1 MANVLTKMGIS
12 KKMLMINF
20 VMLFG
25 GFIAILNQTLLT
37 PALPSIMKEMHV
49 DASTAQWLTTGFMLV
64 NGIMIP
70 ITAYLIDRFTTRKL
84 FFVSMGLFTLGTFIA
99 AISNSFSMVLL
110 ARILQAAG
118 AGILMPMGQTIM
130 LLTIP
135 RQYRGVGMGM
145 IGLVMGCAPA
155 IGPVVAGF
163 VIDAFGWHVLFYAM
177 VPLALLTI
185 VVAYFYLENMGETTD
200 LDLDIPSVILS
211 TLGFGGLLYSFS
223 AIGSSGFSLLVL
235 ISFLIGAVALILF
248 IHRQLHMET
257 PLLKVSILRNKKFAI
272 SVALT
277 MLVQAA
283 LIVGSV
289 LNPIYI
295 QTIRGYGASVS
306 GLIMLPASIV
316 MLIMSPVSGRLFDKF
331 GPRVLAI
338 PGLLITT
345 LFTLPMVMMNENTSL
360 LWLSFVYTVRC
371 VGLALVNMPL
381 NTWGL
386 NALENRVMAHGT
398 AIGNTFR
405 QVAGSLGT
413 AVLITVMSIVVAASA
428 NPATDAA
435 QIHGINMAYLGAML
449 MMFVALVLTIVFVKE
464 EK

>member
-464 EK
+464 DK

>member
-49 DASTAQWLTTGFMLV
+49 NASTAQWLTTGFMLV

-464 EK
+464 DK